1 MNALLDR
8 FYKDVERAVKK
19 NFEEYFLK
27 LSELKCSYFVLIKRQ
42 RIKILGMKRK
52 ILFRDL
58 QNIMQDI

>member
-8 FYKDVERAVKK
+8 FYEDVERAVKK
-19 NFEEYFLK
+19 NFEEYFVK
-27 LSELKCSYFVLIKRQ
+27 LSEFKSSYFVLIKRQ

-58 QNIMQDI
+58 QNITQDI